1 MDNQQ
6 QRPFLA
12 GQAMSIRTFIGAK
25 DFNQSREFY
34 QELGFAEAMIS
45 DDMSYFSICNF
56 GFYLQQYFVKDWVDN
71 SMIFFEVE
79 DADATYEHL
88 KSLELQDRY
97 NGVKLSTVK
106 EEAWGKECFLHDPS
120 GVLWH
125 FGQFYY

>member
-6 QRPFLA
+6 QRSFLS

-25 DFNQSREFY
+25 DFYQSRKFY
-34 QELGFAEAMIS
+34 QELGFTESMIS
-45 DDMSYFSICNF
+45 DDMSYFSIRNF

-88 KSLELQDRY
+88 KSLELQDRFTR
-97 NGVKLSTVK
+97 VRLSTVK
-106 EEAWGKECFLHDPS
+106 EESWGKECFLHDPS